1 MINTFSI
8 FMLIIIT
15 LICFSGITFA
25 APSEQPW
32 LVDPYY
38 LQRIKDINTYP
49 ASHQEILFVGDSITE
64 GCNWKT
70 VLHRD
75 DVWGYGIGG
84 DKTFG
89 ITHRMNMISAVK
101 PRKLFILIGVND
113 IRSGWTI
120 EETLANYELLLKACQ
135 TQLPN
140 TLIYI
145 QSVMPMNF
153 NIHSNEFVDSNA
165 WVILLNTK
173 IKRLAEKYNYQYIDL
188 YPKMLDQNGMLFASY
203 SDDGLHLNVTGH
215 QAWAKLLAPYL

>member
-1 MINTFSI
+1 MTNTFSI
-8 FMLIIIT
+8 ILIIFTFFCFRNIT
-15 LICFSGITFA
+15 LA
-25 APSEQPW
+25 APAEQPW

-49 ASHQEILFVGDSITE
+49 ARPQETLFTGDSITE
-64 GCNWKT
+64 GCDWKA

-89 ITHRMNMISAVK
+89 ITHRLSMIAAVK
-101 PRKLFILIGVND
+101 PRQLFILIGVND

-120 EETLANYELLLKACQ
+120 DETIANYKLLLTACKA
-135 TQLPN
+135 QLPD
-140 TLIYI
+140 TMIYI

-153 NIHSNEFVDSNA
+153 NIHNNEFVTSND
-165 WVILLNTK
+165 WVVLLNVK
-173 IKRLAEKYNYQYIDL
+173 IKRLAQQYNYQYIDL

-203 SDDGLHLNVTGH
+203 SDDGLHLNATGH
-215 QAWAKLLAPYL
+215 QAWAKLLSPYL